1 MNRID
6 NIEQAGKD
14 KLAPALAEAYSSLDA
29 MLSEKQE
36 HLAIIQESM
45 ATIADLK
52 EKLSAKTEEKSVDHP
67 IITLGGEKY
76 AVVFPSFQFEGKTYR
91 SDDLKTDLDLA
102 QRLLD
107 VQFGGLVHIRPR
119 KKS

>member
-14 KLAPALAEAYSSLDA
+14 KLAPALSEAYATLDA

-36 HLAIIQESM
+36 HLAIIKESM
-45 ATIADLK
+45 ATIQDLK
-52 EKLSAKTEEKSVDHP
+52 EKLANKTEEKSVEHP
-67 IITLGGEKY
+67 LITIGTEKY
-76 AVVFPSFQFEGKTYR
+76 AVVFPSFQFEGKTYQAE
-91 SDDLKTDLDLA
+91 DLKTDPELA

-107 VQFGGLVHIRPR
+107 LQFGGLVHIRPR

>member
-1 MNRID
+1 MNRIE

-29 MLSEKQE
+29 MLSEKEE
-36 HLAIIQESM
+36 HLAIIKESM
-45 ATIADLK
+45 ATITDLK
-52 EKLSAKTEEKSVDHP
+52 EKLAAKSEEKSVEHP
-67 IITLGGEKY
+67 VISLGGEKY
-76 AVVFPSFQFEGKTYR
+76 TVVYPAFHFEGKTYKA
-91 SDDLKTDLDLA
+91 DDLKTDLDLA
-102 QRLLD
+102 QKLLD